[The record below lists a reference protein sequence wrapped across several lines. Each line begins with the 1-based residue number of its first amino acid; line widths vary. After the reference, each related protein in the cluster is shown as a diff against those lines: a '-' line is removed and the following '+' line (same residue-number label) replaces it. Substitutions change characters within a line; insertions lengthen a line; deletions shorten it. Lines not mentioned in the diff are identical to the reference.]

1 MSNKLNEQLAL
12 AISIAN
18 DAHLN
23 QFDKAGKPYILHPL
37 HLMTQLMFDT
47 ELAIIAVLH
56 DVIEDSPYTLTNLE
70 AYGFSKRVVDT
81 VLTLT
86 HYADETYEEYID
98 KMTDNYDAIRV
109 KQADLTH
116 NSDVTRLKGV
126 SKKDL
131 ARVEKYRKAF
141 LVLDEAKLK
150 FLH

>member
-56 DVIEDSPYTLTNLE
+56 DVI
-70 AYGFSKRVVDT
+70 
-81 VLTLT
+81 
-86 HYADETYEEYID
+86 
-98 KMTDNYDAIRV
+98 
-109 KQADLTH
+109 
-116 NSDVTRLKGV
+116 
-126 SKKDL
+126 
-131 ARVEKYRKAF
+131 
-141 LVLDEAKLK
+141 
-150 FLH
+150 